1 MRLMGGLRRLA
12 CENMSDDCQICSDQV
27 TPHSSGSE
35 SRLTMIVTNTTNNMI
50 MQSSDSRSASAYVI
64 WTGTDCIIVNVHF
77 MEASVDPPV
86 QDTKEQISGDNSERG
101 ILLLVSSL
109 NNTWYRWYQT
119 VLYTQNKEQSSTTR
133 FDFTNWYECTKKEP
147 LIVSDHW
154 T

>member
-1 MRLMGGLRRLA
+1 
-12 CENMSDDCQICSDQV
+12 
-27 TPHSSGSE
+27 
-35 SRLTMIVTNTTNNMI
+35 
-50 MQSSDSRSASAYVI
+50 
-64 WTGTDCIIVNVHF
+64 

-133 FDFTNWYECTKKEP
+133 FDFTN
-147 LIVSDHW
+147 
-154 T
+154 